1 MYPTVTAAEYAA
13 ERPPVIRI
21 MPTVRAITR
30 EQAEERGLFLARE
43 GATLGA
49 YSPAW
54 REVVAQL
61 VASTNAAV
69 ATEAKRLQAGAP

>member
-1 MYPTVTAAEYAA
+1 MIPTVTAAEYAA
-13 ERPPVIRI
+13 ERRAA
-21 MPTVRAITR
+21 PTARAVTT

-61 VASTNAAV
+61 ARSQNAAV
-69 ATEAKRLQAGAP
+69 ANEARRLQAGAP